1 MLPPLSEAEML
12 LRSNKTTRI
21 YLVYTAAVAATTRQC
36 STAQHCAV
44 LHFDRVGKVQAGGR
58 EQDTCSSCDLKQMV
72 HMAPAPPRGKTV
84 S

>member
-21 YLVYTAAVAATTRQC
+21 YLVYTGYY
-36 STAQHCAV
+36 TAQHCAV